1 MLALKLLVRNWRSG
15 ELKLLSVS
23 LVLAVAVL
31 SGISIFT
38 DRLESTLLVQTNSI
52 LGADT
57 LISGSQ
63 PENADWIKAA
73 TAAGIEHTATRVF
86 MSVVYAGDEM
96 QLASVKAVNLGYP
109 LRGKIEISDLAYAF
123 NASDI
128 RIASGIPNTGEVW
141 VDSRLISLLKIKLGD
156 NIAVGE
162 HELKVTHILVRE
174 PDGASLSSSF
184 GARVMMNMLD
194 LPQTQIIQAG
204 SKIDY
209 QWLLASDN
217 SQTLDSFVN
226 NIKPQLSQHQ
236 KIRNVGSSQ
245 TNLENTLGMAKIFL
259 LLTAVIAV
267 LLASVAIALTARQ
280 FSERHTN
287 QVALMKSL
295 GVSANRIGSL
305 YFGQLI
311 FLGVIAALMG
321 LCFGTLIQ
329 TIISSSLQR
338 LYGVVLGPSS
348 VYPYAFSFLSGIIC
362 VIFFALPSLWF
373 LRKIPPLKILR
384 RELAVSMPQI
394 GLQVALALFAVIL
407 LIFIFS
413 RDIKIA
419 LAFSCALLM
428 VLAITFVV
436 AWALL
441 RISKKAVLSVGGGVW
456 RLGLASMQRRK
467 GQTLLQMVVFSLAMM
482 LLLSLTILRTSL
494 IADWK
499 VQIPADAPNLFLGNI
514 SAADLDEARAWIEQQ
529 KIKKSPIYP
538 DVRGRLT
545 KVNGVEPSDALRAK
559 HNSLQRELNLTWSA
573 TVADGNKLL
582 EGTWWDAWKASR
594 EDVVG
599 VSAEAETAK
608 RLELKIGDKLDFSIG
623 GLELKAEVA
632 SIRSVDWKSMK
643 QNFYFIFEPYSL
655 DKFSPTYGTSI
666 FVPNE
671 HRLSL
676 NQFLRSHPRVLM
688 IDFGQI
694 IENIQK
700 IIDQVSDA
708 VGLVLWLTLA
718 GGCMV
723 LLAAVLSSI
732 DSRKQEAGL
741 LRALGSPRKLIL
753 GSVLIEFAILG
764 LLSGFIAVVGA
775 EFLLFSLQVF
785 VFKNPI
791 QPHYEYWLVAPLL
804 GSIFV
809 AALGLFCC
817 RYVVTTPPA
826 VVLRESC

>member
-23 LVLAVAVL
+23 LVLAVSVL

-52 LGADT
+52 LGADV
-57 LISGSQ
+57 LVSGSQ
-63 PENADWIKAA
+63 PENAEWENAAKAA
-73 TAAGIEHTATRVF
+73 DIEQTTARVF

-109 LRGKIEISDLAYAF
+109 LRGQIEISDLAYAF
-123 NASDI
+123 NAGDI
-128 RIASGIPNTGEVW
+128 RIAQGVPQSGEVW
-141 VDSRLISLLKIKLGD
+141 VDSRLLSLLKIKLGD
-156 NIAVGE
+156 TIAVGE
-162 HELKVTHILVRE
+162 KELKVTQVIVRE
-174 PDGASLSSSF
+174 PDGASFSSSF
-184 GARVMMNMLD
+184 GAKVMMNLQD
-194 LPQTQIIQAG
+194 LSKTEITQIG

-209 QWLLASDN
+209 QWLLAS
-217 SQTLDSFVN
+217 N
-226 NIKPQLSQHQ
+226 NPQKLEAFINDIKPQLSKHQ
-236 KIRNVGSSQ
+236 KIRSVGTSQ
-245 TNLENTLGMAKIFL
+245 ASLEKTLGMAKTFL

-295 GVSANRIGSL
+295 GVSAERIASL
-305 YFGQLI
+305 YFGQLLL
-311 FLGVIAALMG
+311 LGVVTALIG

-329 TIISSSLQR
+329 HIISASLQK
-338 LYGVVLGPSS
+338 LYGVVLVPSS
-348 VYPYAFSFLSGIIC
+348 VYPYVLSFLSGILCIL
-362 VIFFALPSLWF
+362 FFALPALWF
-373 LRKIPPLKILR
+373 LPKIPPLKILR
-384 RELAVSMPQI
+384 RELTVTVPQL
-394 GLQVALALFAVIL
+394 GFQVGFALFAVIL
-407 LIFIFS
+407 LILLFS
-413 RDIKIA
+413 RDLKIA
-419 LAFSCALLM
+419 FVFSSALLV
-428 VLAITFVV
+428 VLTIALVM
-436 AWALL
+436 AWMLL
-441 RISKKAVLSVGGGVW
+441 GLSKKILLSVGGVW

-467 GQTLLQMVVFSLAMM
+467 AQTLLQIMVFSLAIM
-482 LLLSLTILRTSL
+482 LLLTLTIVRTSL

-514 SAADLDEARAWIEQQ
+514 SAADLEETRAWIERHN
-529 KIKKSPIYP
+529 IKKSPIYP

-545 KVNGVEPSDALRAK
+545 HINGAEPTDELRAK
-559 HNSLQRELNLTWSA
+559 NNSLQRELNLTWSA
-573 TVADGNKLL
+573 VLADGNQLI
-582 EGTWWDAWKASR
+582 EGRWWETWKAS
-594 EDVVG
+594 DTDLVG
-599 VSAEAETAK
+599 VSAESETAK
-608 RLELKIGDKLDFSIG
+608 RLGLKIGDKLDFSMG
-623 GLELKAEVA
+623 GLVLKAEVA
-632 SIRSVDWKSMK
+632 SIRTVDWKSMK

-655 DKFSPTYGTSI
+655 DTFSPTYGTSI

-700 IIDQVSDA
+700 IIDQVSDG

-718 GGCMV
+718 GGCLV

-732 DSRKQEAGL
+732 ESRKQEAGL
-741 LRALGSPRKLIL
+741 LRALGSSRRLIL

-764 LLSGFIAVVGA
+764 LLAGLIAVVGA
-775 EFLLFSLQVF
+775 EFLLFGLQVL

-791 QPHYEYWLVAPLL
+791 QPHYLYWLVSPLI

-809 AALGLFCC
+809 ATLGLFCC
-817 RYVVTTPPA
+817 RYVVSTPPA
-826 VVLRESC
+826 VVLREA